1 MIPCVSIIVPV
12 YNAEK
17 FVERTIKSLLE
28 QTEKSI
34 EILLIDD
41 GSSDR
46 SLEIC
51 NNYHKVDDRIT
62 IISQEN
68 KGASAARNKGI
79 EIAKGQYI
87 MFCDAD
93 DVVSNYWVEH
103 AVSYVE
109 KNNDVLPI
117 CSYCHEVEKLGTRKC
132 LKTVS
137 EETVDRSVYYRFNQE
152 GIAGYLWNALYRR
165 DILLAKNIRLREKK
179 ESGDYNEDLLFA
191 LTYIKYVNK
200 IVYTGYADYCYLV
213 RQDSL
218 SHSYDNYFEKYEEKY
233 ILWVNF
239 IRENDMGNG
248 NLLLQD
254 LAIRMQYH
262 FIRALKDDFEKRK
275 YNHFSKIINSKS
287 VNECVTLTK
296 SSAENP
302 VELYCIKYKKKKVL
316 WIYWSASRLKQK
328 IIRKD
333 K

>member
-1 MIPCVSIIVPV
+1 MIPCVSIIVPI

-17 FVERTIKSLLE
+17 FIKRTINSLLE

-34 EILLIDD
+34 EILLVND
-41 GSSDR
+41 GSVDN

-51 NNYHKVDDRIT
+51 NNYSKIDDRIRVV
-62 IISQEN
+62 SQEN

-79 EIAKGQYI
+79 ELAQGRYI

-93 DVVSNYWVEH
+93 DIVSNRWVEH

-117 CSYCHEVEKLGTRKC
+117 CSYCHEIEKLGTRKS
-132 LKTVS
+132 LKIVS
-137 EETVDRSVYYRFNQE
+137 EEIVDKSVYYCFNQE
-152 GIAGYLWNALYRR
+152 GIAGYLCNALYRR
-165 DILLAKNIRLREKK
+165 DILFENDIRIREKK
-179 ESGDYNEDLLFA
+179 ELGDYNEDLLFA

-233 ILWVNF
+233 KLWVDF
-239 IRENDMGNG
+239 IRENDTGSAS
-248 NLLLQD
+248 LLLQD
-254 LAIRMQYH
+254 LTPKMQYH

-275 YNHFSKIINSKS
+275 YNHFSKIISSKS
-287 VNECVTLTK
+287 VNECVTLMK
-296 SSAENP
+296 SSVENP
-302 VELYCIKYKKKKVL
+302 FELYCIKYKKKKIL
-316 WIYWSASRLKQK
+316 WIYWCASQLKQK

>member
-1 MIPCVSIIVPV
+1 MIPCVSIIVPI

-17 FVERTIKSLLE
+17 FIKRTINSLLE

-41 GSSDR
+41 GSVDN

-51 NNYHKVDDRIT
+51 NNYSKIDNRIRVV
-62 IISQEN
+62 SQEN
-68 KGASAARNKGI
+68 MGASAARNRGI
-79 EIAKGQYI
+79 EMAQGQYI

-93 DVVSNYWVEH
+93 DIVSNRWVEH

-117 CSYCHEVEKLGTRKC
+117 CSCCHEVEKLGAKKY
-132 LKTVS
+132 LKSVS
-137 EETVDRSVYYRFNQE
+137 EETVDKSEYYRFNQE
-152 GIAGYLWNALYRR
+152 GIAGYLWNAVYRR
-165 DILLAKNIRLREKK
+165 DILFENNIRIREKK
-179 ESGDYNEDLLFA
+179 ELGDYNEDLLFT

-200 IVYTGYADYCYLV
+200 IIYTGYADYCYLV

-233 ILWVNF
+233 KLWVDF
-239 IRENDMGNG
+239 IRENDMGDG
-248 NLLLQD
+248 SLLLQD

-275 YNHFSKIINSKS
+275 YNHFSKIISSKS
-287 VNECVTLTK
+287 VNECITLAK
-296 SSAENP
+296 GSAENP
-302 VELYCIKYKKKKVL
+302 FELYCIKNKRKKML
-316 WIYWSASRLKQK
+316 WIYWIASQLKQK
-328 IIRKD
+328 IIGKER
-333 K
+333 

>member
-1 MIPCVSIIVPV
+1 MIPCVSIIVPI

-17 FVERTIKSLLE
+17 FIERTIKSLLE

-41 GSSDR
+41 GSSDS

-51 NNYHKVDDRIT
+51 NNYHKVYDRIT

-179 ESGDYNEDLLFA
+179 ESGDYNEDLLVA

-218 SHSYDNYFEKYEEKY
+218 SHSYDNYFEKYEEIY
-233 ILWVNF
+233 ELWSDFVRGYVLEDGSLF
-239 IRENDMGNG
+239 
-248 NLLLQD
+248 LQD
-254 LAIRMQYH
+254 LATRMQYH
-262 FIRALKDDFEKRK
+262 FIRALKYDFEKGK
-275 YNHFSKIINSKS
+275 YIHFCNIIDSKS
-287 VNECVTLTK
+287 VNECITLAK
-296 SSAENP
+296 GPAENP
-302 VELYCIKYKKKKVL
+302 FELYCIKNKRKKML
-316 WIYWSASRLKQK
+316 WIYWIASQLKQK
-328 IIRKD
+328 IIGKE